1 MEELLR
7 EIIAP
12 SSPYSPTEAL
22 SHETFSPA
30 SQIPY
35 DEATTTPASTSVTMD
50 WERELE
56 MQRLLETFTG
66 VPQEVE
72 DIDFS
77 SALEMELGEW
87 DHLPSEI
94 GVF

>member
-1 MEELLR
+1 
-7 EIIAP
+7 
-12 SSPYSPTEAL
+12 
-22 SHETFSPA
+22 
-30 SQIPY
+30 
-35 DEATTTPASTSVTMD
+35 VTMD